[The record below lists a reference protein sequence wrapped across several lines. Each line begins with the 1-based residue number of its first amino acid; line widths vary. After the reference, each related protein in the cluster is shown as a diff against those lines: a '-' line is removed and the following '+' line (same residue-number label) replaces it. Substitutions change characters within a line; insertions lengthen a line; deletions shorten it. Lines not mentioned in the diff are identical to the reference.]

1 MKINKI
7 QVGMLGTNCYIIG
20 GEGEDGVIIDPG
32 ADAQTIKRVVKSTG
46 VIPKEILLT
55 HGHFDHIGA
64 ARELMEEYGIRVR
77 IHKADIGM
85 LLDPEG
91 FWGFKMNFKAPEC
104 AEEDFLKDGDLI
116 EVGKYK
122 IAVYHTP
129 GHSRGS
135 VVYMIED
142 SLITGDTLFEGSI
155 GRTDFEGGDMSQ
167 MMESLKRLSRLE
179 GDYKIYAGHGED
191 TSLEYE
197 KENNMYM
204 RML

>member
-1 MKINKI
+1 MKIHKI

-20 GEGEDGVIIDPG
+20 DSGEDGIIIDPG
-32 ADAQTIKRVVKSTG
+32 ANASAIKRVIKNEG
-46 VIPKEILLT
+46 IIPKVILLT

-64 ARELMEEYGIRVR
+64 ASELMEEYGIRVR
-77 IHKADIGM
+77 IHSSDVDM

-91 FWGFKMNFKAPEC
+91 FWGFKMDFKAPDC
-104 AEEDFLKDGDLI
+104 AEEDFIKDGDLL

-135 VVYMIED
+135 VVYKIED
-142 SLITGDTLFEGSI
+142 ALITGDTLFEGSI
-155 GRTDFEGGDMSQ
+155 GRTDFEGGDMLH
-167 MMESLKRLSRLE
+167 MRESLKRLARLE

-197 KENNMYM
+197 KKNNMYM